1 MEIDD
6 PVDSAMLDRL
16 AAVAKLE
23 QLRQVRL

>member
-6 PVDSAMLDRL
+6 AVDSGLLERL
-16 AAVAKLE
+16 AAVAKLD